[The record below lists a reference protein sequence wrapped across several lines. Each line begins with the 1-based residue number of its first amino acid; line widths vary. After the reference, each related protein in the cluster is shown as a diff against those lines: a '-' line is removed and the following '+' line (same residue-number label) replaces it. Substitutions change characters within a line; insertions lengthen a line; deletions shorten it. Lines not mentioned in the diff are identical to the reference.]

1 MKIKISLICFCIL
14 FYATFSFGAGNAAV
28 PSAFVPGI
36 SFEHPTVA
44 EGVEITHDFVIQNKG
59 TAPLNIKKVRTG

>member
-1 MKIKISLICFCIL
+1 MKIKISVICFCIL
-14 FYATFSFGAGNAAV
+14 FSATFSFGAVEV
-28 PSAFVPGI
+28 PSAFVPGV